1 MRIAFYCPTVD
12 LSDDTPSGDRRMAD
26 LLIAALRL
34 AGHEVVIASRLR
46 SYGKAADAARLIKL
60 EDEASRDRNHLVRR
74 FGEGGQAPDLWF
86 TYHPYYKAPDLI
98 GPLLSQ
104 TFSIPYVTAEASF
117 AGKRAAGP
125 WADWHKASLPALA
138 RAACHFIFTARD
150 REGLLAGGVE
160 QSAMVD
166 LPPFIDTA
174 PFLTVAGPR
183 LRNRPPHMVC
193 VAMMRGGRKLQSFR
207 DLANAL
213 ARLGD
218 IGWRLTLYGD
228 GPQRAAVE
236 AAFAVLPAGRIHFAG
251 RIAPQDLPAALAG
264 ADLYVWPGLGEAYGL
279 AYLEAQA
286 AGLPV
291 VAYDSGGVSACVEDG
306 QTGLLVGEN
315 DDAGFAAAIRSLLQ
329 NSELRDRLGSEAC
342 TMVLTKRSL
351 SVAAERLEA
360 ALSLIVP
367 ASPSWRQVMP

>member
-26 LLIAALRL
+26 LLMAALRL

-46 SYGKAADAARLIKL
+46 SYGKDPDASRLTRLEEEAR
-60 EDEASRDRNHLVRR
+60 RDRNHLTRR
-74 FGEGGQAPDLWF
+74 FDDGERAPDLWF

-98 GPLLSQ
+98 GPMLSQ
-104 TFSIPYVTAEASF
+104 TLAIPYVTAEASF

-125 WADWHKASLPALA
+125 WAAWHKASLPALA
-138 RAACHFIFTARD
+138 RAACHFTFTARD

-166 LPPFIDTA
+166 LPPFIETA
-174 PFLTVAGPR
+174 PFLTMAGPR
-183 LRNRPPHMVC
+183 LRDRPPHMVC

-207 DLANAL
+207 DLASAL

-218 IGWRLTLYGD
+218 IDWQLTLYGD

-236 AAFAVLPAGRIHFAG
+236 AAFAVLPAGRIRFAG
-251 RIAPQDLPAALAG
+251 RIGAQDLPAALAR

-291 VAYDSGGVSACVEDG
+291 IAYNSGGVSACVDDG
-306 QTGLLVGEN
+306 QTGLLVGES

-329 NSELRDRLGSEAC
+329 NSELRDHLGSQAR
-342 TMVLTKRSL
+342 TMALTKRSL
-351 SVAAERLEA
+351 SVAAERVEA
-360 ALSLIVP
+360 ALSVIVP
-367 ASPSWRQVMP
+367 ATPACRQVMP

>member
-26 LLIAALRL
+26 LLMAALRL

-46 SYGKAADAARLIKL
+46 SYGKDPDASRLTRLEEEAR
-60 EDEASRDRNHLVRR
+60 RDRNHLTRR
-74 FGEGGQAPDLWF
+74 FDDGERAPDLWF

-98 GPLLSQ
+98 GPMLSQ
-104 TFSIPYVTAEASF
+104 TLAIPYVTAEASF

-138 RAACHFIFTARD
+138 RAACHFTFTARD

-166 LPPFIDTA
+166 LPPFIETA
-174 PFLTVAGPR
+174 PFVTMAGPR
-183 LRNRPPHMVC
+183 LRDRPPHMVC

-207 DLANAL
+207 DLASAL

-218 IGWRLTLYGD
+218 IDWQLTLYGD

-251 RIAPQDLPAALAG
+251 RIGAQDLPAALAR

-291 VAYDSGGVSACVEDG
+291 IAYNSGGVSACVDDG
-306 QTGLLVGEN
+306 QTGLLVGES

-329 NSELRDRLGSEAC
+329 NSELRDHLGSQAR
-342 TMVLTKRSL
+342 TMALTKRSL
-351 SVAAERLEA
+351 SVAAERVEA
-360 ALSLIVP
+360 ALSVIVP
-367 ASPSWRQVMP
+367 ATPACRQVMP